1 VEQLFG
7 RLERFGCVAFLPE
20 AFLFFPF
27 PLPLPDIAFF
37 GGLSLTVCYPPT
49 TARQG
54 KSKKKKECQKE
65 KGREKG
71 ERRMIQVQK
80 K

>member
-37 GGLSLTVCYPPT
+37 GGLSLPVCYPPT

-54 KSKKKKECQKE
+54 ISKKKKNAKKKRGAKKE
-65 KGREKG
+65 NVE
-71 ERRMIQVQK
+71 
-80 K
+80 